1 MSMIIVSYFGNL
13 YLDHFKKDCK
23 EIKAHGF
30 DTILF
35 CITENDIRWNKENIK
50 AMKEYAESQN
60 FNTLAGPW
68 GLAGVFG
75 GEAVSSISY
84 ERDGLRKVMQLF
96 DDWIR
101 TVIDIGFKTVFFD
114 EPHAGNKTL
123 EFVKKIFNKYES
135 MIDFYVCF
143 CDAKF
148 ESLKDEDIQQ
158 LPMKNVG
165 LSAYFWT
172 NDDEKIKR
180 VLTNWIT
187 RLIKLRPIDNHIWI
201 QGFDLPEGREHVPSM
216 VYNIAWDLGIRNFG
230 FWGFKSAEATSA
242 KRAVNYKMVWKQTSR
257 LFNRV
262 A

>member
-1 MSMIIVSYFGNL
+1 LQGRGGWQEFL
-13 YLDHFKKDCK
+13 
-23 EIKAHGF
+23 
-30 DTILF
+30 
-35 CITENDIRWNKENIK
+35 
-50 AMKEYAESQN
+50 AEK
-60 FNTLAGPW
+60 
-68 GLAGVFG
+68 
-75 GEAVSSISY
+75 AVSSISY